1 MLDRTG
7 IGSRPRGRERWRE
20 EKWVIVDR
28 TETREGWEAV
38 KGREEGGKGGLELRI
53 GYFGLV

>member
-1 MLDRTG
+1 M
-7 IGSRPRGRERWRE
+7 WK
-20 EKWVIVDR
+20 EKWIIVDR

-53 GYFGLV
+53 GCFGLVKIRLGETGEFRGRK